1 MRTFLAIPL
10 PAAVTEA
17 MEPLLREL
25 RECGAKAT
33 WVRPENLHFTLRFFG
48 DITPA
53 QRDLISTHFLESTRS
68 ISAFEIVVRG
78 LGTFPNTR
86 RPAVVWI
93 GAATGG
99 NQLGALNAAA
109 EEAASQIGLPPD
121 ANTYHPHVTLGRI
134 RNAFELG
141 SLPTL
146 LESRGVFDAGAFRAE
161 RVALLEST
169 LSAEGAH
176 YRTKAEFPLG

>member
-10 PAAVTEA
+10 PAIVTEA
-17 MEPLLREL
+17 LEPLLQEL
-25 RECGAKAT
+25 RDCGAKAT

-53 QRDLISTHFLESTRS
+53 QRDVVATHFLQSVQD
-68 ISAFEIVVRG
+68 ISVFEISVRG

-99 NQLGALNAAA
+99 EQLGRLNAAA
-109 EEAASQIGLPPD
+109 ESAAAQVGLPPEP
-121 ANTYHPHVTLGRI
+121 NPYHPHVTLGRI

-141 SLPTL
+141 GLPEI
-146 LESRGVFDAGAFRAE
+146 LESHGAFEAGAFQAE